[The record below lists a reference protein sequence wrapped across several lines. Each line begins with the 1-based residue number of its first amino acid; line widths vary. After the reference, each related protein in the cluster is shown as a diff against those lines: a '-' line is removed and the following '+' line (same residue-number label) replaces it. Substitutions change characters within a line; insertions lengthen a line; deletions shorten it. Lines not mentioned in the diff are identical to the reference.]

1 MRWRRRALAAV
12 LVMVLATGGVA
23 VRTVLLD
30 AAERR
35 EAAAADLASE
45 RDRRAETV
53 DDLASTR
60 AERDDTAARAADT
73 EASRQAV
80 LEQAAAVQQEAGTV
94 STQVEALEARI
105 DQRSQR
111 LEALRAQLGAVTAQ
125 ADGLRGCLQGVSTA
139 TGATH
144 RGDTAGAV
152 RALQAVGDLC
162 RAAHSHLGDVDPG
175 VRFPYDFPDPFVA
188 LAGTTYYAYATNSAG
203 GHVQLL
209 QSPDLQAWTFVGAAL
224 ADVPRWAVP
233 GATWAPAVLQRPD
246 GWRLYY
252 TVREA
257 SSSRQ
262 CISVA
267 SAPGPTGPFVDRS
280 TEPLVCATTE
290 GGAIDPSPFVAPGGG
305 LYLLWKGEGETTG
318 GRASIQVQ
326 PLAADGLRVTQP
338 PTVLLRQDQAWEGRT
353 IEAPSMVATPE
364 GLVLLYSANRW
375 DSASYAV
382 GAARCDG
389 PLGPCRKVGKVLS
402 SFGPMVGPGGA
413 EAFRDRN
420 GLVRVAF
427 HAWQGRDV
435 GYPESR
441 YLHIGTLRAAGG
453 TIAIT
458 GD

>member
-1 MRWRRRALAAV
+1 MTWRRRALVAV
-12 LVMVLATGGVA
+12 LVVLLAGGGVA
-23 VRTVLLD
+23 VRAALLD

-35 EAAAADLASE
+35 GVAAVDLARE

-53 DDLASTR
+53 DQLASTR

-73 EASRQAV
+73 EATRQAV
-80 LEQAAAVQQEAGTV
+80 LEHAAAIQKEAGTV
-94 STQVEALEARI
+94 STQVEALDARV

-111 LEALRAQLGAVTAQ
+111 LDALRAQLGAVTAQ
-125 ADGLRGCLQGVSTA
+125 ADGLRGCLEGVSTA
-139 TGATH
+139 TSATH

-152 RALQAVGDLC
+152 RALQAVGALC
-162 RAAHSHLGDVDPG
+162 RAAHSQLVDVDPG

-188 LAGTTYYAYATNSAG
+188 LAGSTYYAYATNSVG

-209 QSPDLQAWTFVGAAL
+209 QSSDLQAWTFAGTAL

-267 SAPGPTGPFVDRS
+267 SAPGPAGPFVDGS
-280 TEPLVCATTE
+280 TGPLVCATAE
-290 GGAIDPSPFVAPGGG
+290 GGAIDPSPFVAPDGG
-305 LYLLWKGEGETTG
+305 LYLLWKGEGETAG
-318 GRASIQVQ
+318 GRATIQVQ
-326 PLAADGLRVTQP
+326 ALAADGLSVTQP
-338 PTVLLRQDQAWEGRT
+338 PTVLLRQDQSWEGGT
-353 IEAPSMVATPE
+353 IEAPSMIATPD

-382 GAARCDG
+382 GAARCVG
-389 PLGPCRKVGKVLS
+389 PLGPCHKVGKVLS
-402 SFGPMVGPGGA
+402 SYGPMVGPGGA
-413 EAFRDRN
+413 EAFRDRS
-420 GLVRVAF
+420 GQVRVAF
-427 HAWQGRDV
+427 HAWQGSDV

-441 YLHIGTLRAAGG
+441 YLHIGRLG
-453 TIAIT
+453 TADGAVTIT
-458 GD
+458 GE

>member
-1 MRWRRRALAAV
+1 MRWRRRALAVALV
-12 LVMVLATGGVA
+12 LTLVGTAVA
-23 VRTVLLD
+23 VRIALLD

-35 EAAAADLASE
+35 DLAAAELASE
-45 RDRRAETV
+45 RDRRAEAV
-53 DDLASTR
+53 DQLASTR
-60 AERDDTAARAADT
+60 AERDDTAARAAD
-73 EASRQAV
+73 AAANRQAV
-80 LEQAAAVQQEAGTV
+80 LEEAAVVQQEAGTV
-94 STQVEALEARI
+94 STQVEALEARV

-111 LEALRAQLGAVTAQ
+111 LDALRAQLGAVTAQ

-139 TGATH
+139 TGATR

-162 RAAHSHLGDVDPG
+162 RAARSHLGDVDPG

-188 LAGTTYYAYATNSAG
+188 LAGTTYFAYATNSAG

-209 QSPDLQAWTFVGAAL
+209 QSSDLQAWTFAGTAL

-257 SSSRQ
+257 TSSRQ

-267 SAPGPTGPFVDRS
+267 SAPGPAGPFVDSS
-280 TEPLVCATTE
+280 TGPLVCATNE

-305 LYLLWKGEGETTG
+305 LYLLWKGEGETAG
-318 GRASIQVQ
+318 GRATIQVQ
-326 PLAADGLRVTQP
+326 PLAADGLTVTQP
-338 PTVLLRQDQAWEGRT
+338 ATVLLRQDQSWEGRT
-353 IEAPSMVATPE
+353 IEAPSMIATPD

-375 DSASYAV
+375 NSASYAV

-389 PLGPCRKVGKVLS
+389 PVGPCHKVGKVLS

-413 EAFRDRN
+413 EAFRDRS
-420 GLVRVAF
+420 GQVRVAF
-427 HAWQGRDV
+427 HAWQGSDV

-441 YLHIGTLRAAGG
+441 YLHIGRLGTAGG
-453 TIAIT
+453 AIT
-458 GD
+458 ITGE